1 MLGDEVQLA
10 VGDEYRLAIEVPY
23 VAWVLLLVGKAQRQ
37 IGERLHAGDG
47 ERMRLVDDIDAQVA
61 ARIAVVADIG
71 DVEHAVGQRDCF
83 PIGVGRVLDGVAV
96 PVLGGHAAPRR
107 HQHVAGVVDG
117 EQRRIVAAVVV
128 DPVEVAALGL
138 DDAADLAER
147 RMVDA
152 ADALHACRERTPQNR
167 ADEQHA
173 ASGPSGT
180 QGKTLSRHPTGRI
193 AAGWHAAASSL
204 QTSSRLGSLKHPAD
218 SGSSPGRR
226 PPSRS

>member
-10 VGDEYRLAIEVPY
+10 VGNEDRLAIEVPCI
-23 VAWVLLLVGKAQRQ
+23 AWVILLVGKAQRQ

-47 ERMRLVDDIDAQVA
+47 ERVRLVHDIHAQVA

-83 PIGVGRVLDGVAV
+83 PIGVRRVLDGMAV
-96 PVLGGHAAPRR
+96 PILGRHSAPWR

-117 EQRRIVAAVVV
+117 EQRRLVTAVIV

-152 ADALHACRERTPQNR
+152 ADALDACREHAPQSR

-173 ASGPSGT
+173 ANGPT
-180 QGKTLSRHPTGRI
+180 QGKTLSRHPTG
-193 AAGWHAAASSL
+193 ASL
-204 QTSSRLGSLKHPAD
+204 RDGTRRLLPFRQARGLTAFKHPAD